1 MESKKLQEEENE
13 GNDKIM
19 DEAEDREKEIRKRK
33 NQKLERRVI
42 KSVNFNLY

>member
-42 KSVNFNLY
+42 K

>member
-1 MESKKLQEEENE
+1 MESKKLQEEE
-13 GNDKIM
+13 NDKIM

-42 KSVNFNLY
+42 K